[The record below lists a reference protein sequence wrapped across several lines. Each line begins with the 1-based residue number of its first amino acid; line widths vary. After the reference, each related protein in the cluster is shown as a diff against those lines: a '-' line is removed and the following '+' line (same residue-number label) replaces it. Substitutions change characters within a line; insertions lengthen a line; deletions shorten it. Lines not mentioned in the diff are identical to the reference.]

1 MNQEVMDKVRGLEN
15 KLEYQIKK
23 LVGLAE
29 VEEKRGKDVV
39 EDVEEGA
46 LILNS
51 LRRVAKRDTD
61 LTIYRSIIIP
71 TQPIC
76 HYLPS
81 IP

>member
-23 LVGLAE
+23 LVGFAE
-29 VEEKRGKDVV
+29 VEEKRGKDVI

-51 LRRVAKRDTD
+51 LRRGAKKDID
-61 LTIYRSIIIP
+61 LPIYRSFIIP

-76 HYLPS
+76 YYLQS
-81 IP
+81 IS